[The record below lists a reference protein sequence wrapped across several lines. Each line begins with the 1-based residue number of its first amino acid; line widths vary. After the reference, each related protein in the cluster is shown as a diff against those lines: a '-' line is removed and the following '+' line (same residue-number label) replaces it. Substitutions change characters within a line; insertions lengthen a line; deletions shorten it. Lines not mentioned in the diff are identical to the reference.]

1 MRQHFIRKIML
12 ITGLTI
18 TTLFAFM
25 IFTSENAFAG
35 SYSGQDLALAILQKD
50 STLLDSSYVDN
61 DQEGHRQAI
70 VLSSLGT
77 MVPTHNN
84 TFALFSTGIAGY
96 NPVTTDEENPGDER
110 GTWFRNTRGNPRDY
124 ATLTMTLQVPLYMH
138 YLYYDVQFFSSEW
151 PEYIGTKYNDKLTIT
166 VNSPSQGTSEY
177 IFDVNSGYFVLDSHD
192 IPGTGFDIFAQSGNP
207 SDVDRV
213 DTTPRDPGADAG
225 ASNLISIGGITH
237 PVSPDEQI
245 TVTINIRDTG
255 DNMVD
260 SAAFIDNLRFTGFAK
275 TEIIARKTVTDMNG
289 NDTECNDT
297 LKYEI
302 TISNTGSADQSN
314 NPGNEF
320 EDYIPENTV
329 YVPGSA
335 YSEYGTISYVAGE
348 NKIIW
353 NGGVPAETSR
363 VLEFKVTINES
374 LANGVIISNQ
384 GTVYW
389 DSDEDGTNDA
399 TELTDD
405 AYVDDGI
412 DQDGD
417 GETDDDDPTEVTVFA
432 FDYPPYVTEDF
443 SDDIPGGNATQA
455 YLSREW
461 FATQRGEMIGSYF
474 EVASSYH
481 YSTARSFKTKLR
493 QSDGPQYWTY
503 TLSELEGEMIWWEV
517 WFTCGDGSEEYD
529 LYLDLENDYGQ
540 DIAKI
545 KFDYVNNGTKPMD
558 WVIELYYYDSTN
570 GWSRLNS
577 FYADG
582 YLRNNWYK
590 IRIEKNGTSNINY
603 ILSIN
608 GIGEVDNQTGGQ
620 LGTPFSEFER
630 VEWSSTTTPDPAVC
644 PMLFLDEH
652 RVGLTYPT

>member
-1 MRQHFIRKIML
+1 M
-12 ITGLTI
+12 
-18 TTLFAFM
+18 
-25 IFTSENAFAG
+25 
-35 SYSGQDLALAILQKD
+35 
-50 STLLDSSYVDN
+50 
-61 DQEGHRQAI
+61 
-70 VLSSLGT
+70 
-77 MVPTHNN
+77 
-84 TFALFSTGIAGY
+84 
-96 NPVTTDEENPGDER
+96 
-110 GTWFRNTRGNPRDY
+110 
-124 ATLTMTLQVPLYMH
+124 
-138 YLYYDVQFFSSEW
+138 
-151 PEYIGTKYNDKLTIT
+151 
-166 VNSPSQGTSEY
+166 
-177 IFDVNSGYFVLDSHD
+177 DSHD

-207 SDVDRV
+207 SAVDLV

-237 PVSPDEQI
+237 PVSPNEQI

-255 DNMVD
+255 DNLVD
-260 SAAFIDNLRFTGFAK
+260 SAAFIDNLRFSGYAK
-275 TEIIARKTVTDMNG
+275 TEIIARKTASDLNG
-289 NDTECNDT
+289 NETECNDT

-302 TISNTGSADQSN
+302 IISNTGSADQSD

-329 YVPGSA
+329 YVNYSA
-335 YSEYGTISYVAGE
+335 YSEYGTIEFDDVE

-353 NGGVPAETSR
+353 NGGVQAESSR

-389 DSDEDGTNDA
+389 DTDEDGTNDA

-417 GETDDDDPTEVTVFA
+417 GETDDDDSTDVTVFA
-432 FDYPPYVTEDF
+432 FDYPAYVTEDF
-443 SDDIPGGNATQA
+443 SDDEPGGNATQT
-455 YLSREW
+455 YLSRYW
-461 FATQRGEMIGSYF
+461 FKAESSTMIGSYF

-481 YSTARSFKTKLR
+481 YSTSRSFKVKLR
-493 QSDGPQYWTY
+493 ESDGSQYWDY
-503 TLSELEGEMIWWEV
+503 SLSELDGEMSWWEI
-517 WFTCGDGSEEYD
+517 WFACGDGSEEYD
-529 LYLDLENDYGQ
+529 LYLNLQNDFGQ

-545 KFDYVNNGTKPMD
+545 KIDYVNEGNKPMD
-558 WVIELYYYDSTN
+558 WVIELYYYDPTN

-577 FYADG
+577 VYSDG

-590 IRIEKNGTSNINY
+590 LRIEKNGASNISY

-608 GIGEVDNQTGGQ
+608 GIGVIDNQTGGQ
-620 LGTPFSEFER
+620 LGTPFSDFKR

-644 PMLFLDEH
+644 PMFFWDEH
-652 RVGLTYPT
+652 RVGLIYPT